1 MKLHYEVTFHTYI
14 VSSLFS
20 LAAVGRWNI
29 LALGNFSKEM
39 ESGKGKCESKKKKYS
54 SFQKELGDL
63 NGKIKLVEALKE
75 EEKVHKSPSTLTV

>member
-1 MKLHYEVTFHTYI
+1 MKLHYKVTFHAYI

-20 LAAVGRWNI
+20 LEAIGRWII
-29 LALGNFSKEM
+29 LALGNLSKDM
-39 ESGKGKCESKKKKYS
+39 ESGKGKCDSKKKKYS

-75 EEKVHKSPSTLTV
+75 EEKVHKSPSTLSV